1 MLTTLLNI
9 LLPVFLII
17 ALGAG
22 YAYKIKPDISWLNKL
37 NMDVFVPCL
46 IFSVLAGSEFNIGD
60 YLNLL
65 LACVLV
71 VLGSGLLAIPLAK
84 LLKVNL
90 KTFVPPMMF
99 NNTGNMGIPLI
110 LLAFGEAALPVAV
123 TIFVTVNLMHFTLGL
138 YLVNNQASFL
148 GLVKEPMVVI
158 TLVGLGFSLFNLVLP
173 PALALPLDMLGKMS
187 IPLMLFALGVR
198 LLEVDFSSIKLGLA
212 GAIFCPVAG
221 MALAYLVAPWV
232 KLPAEHWGALLI
244 FAALPPAVLNFM
256 LAEKYQVEPKTV
268 ASIVLIGNFASLFF
282 MPLALSLALLN

>member
-22 YAYKIKPDISWLNKL
+22 YAYKCKPEISWINKV
-37 NMDVFVPCL
+37 NMDVFVPAL
-46 IFSVLAGSEFNIGD
+46 IFSVLAGSDFNIAN

-65 LACVLV
+65 IACALV
-71 VLGSGLLAIPLAK
+71 VLGSGLLAVPIAR
-84 LLKVNL
+84 LLKVPL

-110 LLAFGEAALPVAV
+110 VLAFGEAALPAAV

-138 YLVNNQASFL
+138 YLVNNQVGFL
-148 GLVKEPMVVI
+148 GLFKEPMVVV
-158 TLVGLGFSLFNLVLP
+158 TSLGLGFSLLNIVLP
-173 PALALPLDMLGKMS
+173 QALAVPLDMLGKIS

-198 LLEVDFSSIKLGLA
+198 LIEVDLSSIKLGVI
-212 GAIFCPVAG
+212 GAIVCPLSG
-221 MALAYLVAPWV
+221 MGLAYLVAPWMS
-232 KLPAEHWGALLI
+232 LSAEHWGALLI

-282 MPLALSLALLN
+282 MPFALWLALF